1 MNFET
6 EIGRW
11 SFCLWSKIIRGWS
24 LLHQRDFL
32 DVNQKDHKTF
42 FFSGVLE
49 LNFFKFIR
57 REAIILLTHSAAS
70 DGD

>member
-1 MNFET
+1 MEH
-6 EIGRW
+6 W
-11 SFCLWSKIIRGWS
+11 SFFYDVKKLRPGL

-49 LNFFKFIR
+49 LIFFKFIR
-57 REAIILLTHSAAS
+57 REAIILLLLE
-70 DGD
+70 